1 MCGFAVAASLF
12 NAAPPAPEK
21 VRRMQAEIAHRGPD
35 DEGFVSLDSVIMAHQ
50 RLSILDLSSPAQPA
64 ITSDERFAMVYNGE
78 IYNYVALRKVLQE
91 DGIHFSTRCDTEV
104 LLKGFARFGHDFF
117 SRLDGMFSAVILDR
131 KYNHITIVRDRTGI
145 KPLYFSMD
153 GKVALFAS
161 ELSAIQ
167 AFEPNQF
174 KELNPEAI
182 DNYMM
187 LGYVVEPKTHINN
200 IEQLPAG
207 HYGVLD
213 ISSGTYTTQEYW
225 SLKAAMHA
233 QHPKLS
239 CTDGQDLL
247 SESVRSQL
255 VSDVPV
261 GTFLSGGLD
270 SSIVTQIASQQ
281 LIGTGKI
288 HCYSAGFSVTD
299 YDEVPLALEVA
310 ESIGANH
317 SSVYFDESLLSQ
329 VGNIKRIYSAPF
341 ADNAALPTYLL
352 SQKASRSVK
361 VLLSGDGADELFYG
375 YRNHRLMLVE
385 ESIKSKVPSSVRQ
398 HIFNWLSKG
407 YPNSPR
413 LPRYL
418 RAKSTLASLSM
429 SLSESYCC
437 AMSSASRALLNELY
451 SPQFKA
457 KLNAFTTEKEFARI
471 GGELEHHDPMKV
483 MQYLDFKTYLP
494 GSVLT
499 KVDRATMHAG
509 VEARVPFLSNAV
521 LDNVL
526 PQPSNENLGWGKQKA
541 QLRSW
546 AGDWLPNKVTT
557 REKKSFTSPLDM
569 WFRTLQYPAFHQMI
583 MTDELLASEI
593 FDIRKIDTMMRD
605 HYKGKANH
613 GTTLWALSVLA
624 KSIPF

>member
-12 NAAPPAPEK
+12 DAAPPEPER
-21 VRRMQAEIAHRGPD
+21 VRRMQAAIAHRGPD
-35 DEGFVSLDSVIMAHQ
+35 DQGFMTFGNVIMAHQ
-50 RLSILDLSSPAQPA
+50 RLSIIDLSSPAQPA
-64 ITSDERFAMVYNGE
+64 ITNDDRFAMVYNGE
-78 IYNYVALRKVLQE
+78 IYNYVALRKELQIN
-91 DGIHFSTRCDTEV
+91 GVTFSTQCDTEV
-104 LLKGFARFGHDFF
+104 LLKGFACFGHDFF

-131 KYNHITIVRDRTGI
+131 KYDRITIVRDRTGI
-145 KPLYFSMD
+145 KPLYFSMTN
-153 GKVALFAS
+153 KVALFAS
-161 ELSAIQ
+161 ELSSIQ
-167 AFEPNQF
+167 AFEPSQF

-187 LGYVVEPKTHINN
+187 LGYVVEPKTHIIN

-213 ISSGTYTTQEYW
+213 LKEGGYHIHEYW
-225 SLKAAMHA
+225 SLKETMHA
-233 QHPKLS
+233 PHQTLS
-239 CTDGQDLL
+239 INEGQNIL
-247 SESVRSQL
+247 SESIRSQL
-255 VSDVPV
+255 VADVPI

-270 SSIVTQIASQQ
+270 SSIVTKIASQQ
-281 LIGTGKI
+281 LSEPDKI

-299 YDEVPLALEVA
+299 YDEVPLALEIA

-329 VGNIKRIYSAPF
+329 VGDIRRIYSAPF

-352 SQKASRSVK
+352 SQKASRNVK

-385 ESIKSKVPSSVRQ
+385 ESIKSKVPNPVRK
-398 HIFNWLSKG
+398 HVFNWLSKG

-413 LPRYL
+413 LPRFL

-437 AMSSASRALLNELY
+437 AMSSSSRMLLSEIY

-457 KLNAFTTEKEFARI
+457 KLNAFTTESEFARI

-521 LDNVL
+521 LDSVL
-526 PQPSNENLGWGKQKA
+526 PQPSGENLGWGKQKA

-546 AGDWLPNKVTT
+546 ANNLLPNQVST

-569 WFRTLQYPAFHQMI
+569 WFRTLQYPAFHRMI

-593 FDIRKIDTMMRD
+593 FDIRKIDAMMRD
-605 HYKGKANH
+605 HHRGKANY
-613 GTTLWALSVLA
+613 GTTLWALAVLA
-624 KSIPF
+624 QSIPF